1 MTCALSSTSL
11 GRDSDVSVA
20 ESLKQLQHLYLVRCY
35 ITAAAVSLSSFW
47 KCQSQGGWGTL

>member
-35 ITAAAVSLSSFW
+35 ITATAVSLS
-47 KCQSQGGWGTL
+47 